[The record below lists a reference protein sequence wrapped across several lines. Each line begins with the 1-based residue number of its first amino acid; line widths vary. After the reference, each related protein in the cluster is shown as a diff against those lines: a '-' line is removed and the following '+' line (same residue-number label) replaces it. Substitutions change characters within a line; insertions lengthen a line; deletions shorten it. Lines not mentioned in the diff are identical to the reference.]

1 MLKYIIFAIIILL
14 IGLVLLKKYYPSVYK
29 ILCKFCRE
37 IIKRIILAITVLITG
52 DSRYPF
58 NRENGENLKDTSSGQ
73 IDIARLKEE
82 IAACKKL
89 FSEEKLKVDKL
100 KKKNDELNDILANR
114 EKELHESK
122 KEIESLHDDK
132 RSLQIK
138 IEDQDCLIQKQNSQ
152 IEIQNKDINALRYEI
167 KDLKGRFTPVNR
179 TTVAERFCTEFYDVS
194 NLLKEVEEKALHFVS
209 ALETD
214 STSSIVVEYFKN
226 KPKISDDIYTWY
238 LTLNGAGVLSG
249 TAGMDVRSLKNDS
262 DIVLYLRRHAF
273 TEYYRPVSSHLLLM
287 IEKIRTHTES
297 AEYRAE
303 FAKLAE
309 RLVKSLSEH
318 EIDVLYLQA
327 GMIYTLDEYSDL
339 TIEPV
344 NDNHPS
350 NYILEVLHYG
360 VNHRALDVIREK
372 TEVKMNL

>member
-1 MLKYIIFAIIILL
+1 MLKYLIFAIIILL

-29 ILCKFCRE
+29 ILCKFFRE

-58 NRENGENLKDTSSGQ
+58 NRGNGRNKDTSSGQ

-82 IAACKKL
+82 ITACKKL
-89 FSEEKLKVDKL
+89 FSEEKLNVDKL
-100 KKKNDELNDILANR
+100 KKKNDELNVILANR

-138 IEDQDCLIQKQNSQ
+138 IEDLDCLIQKQNSQ

-179 TTVAERFCTEFYDVS
+179 TTVAERFCSEFYDVS

-209 ALETD
+209 AFGTD
-214 STSSIVVEYFKN
+214 STSNIVVEYFKN

-238 LTLNGAGVLSG
+238 LTLNGAGALSG

-273 TEYYRPVSSHLLLM
+273 TEFYRPVSSHLLLM

-297 AEYRAE
+297 AESRAE

-309 RLVKSLSEH
+309 RLVTSLAEH

-350 NYILEVLHYG
+350 NHILEVLHYG

-372 TEVKMNL
+372 TEVRMNL